1 MTDSDNVNIQNSVL
15 NSETQSENQ
24 SKVEVRK
31 LSLPETSSSSNVSRQ
46 SGNISPHTPQE
57 QDPAVALGILRRPR
71 GSMIE
76 RPASLDAHV
85 PRRVKR
91 LSSLL

>member
-1 MTDSDNVNIQNSVL
+1 MSDSDNVNIQNSG
-15 NSETQSENQ
+15 SESTRLTPDR
-24 SKVEVRK
+24 KTEVKK
-31 LSLPETSSSSNVSRQ
+31 LPLPESPSQTNVLRQ